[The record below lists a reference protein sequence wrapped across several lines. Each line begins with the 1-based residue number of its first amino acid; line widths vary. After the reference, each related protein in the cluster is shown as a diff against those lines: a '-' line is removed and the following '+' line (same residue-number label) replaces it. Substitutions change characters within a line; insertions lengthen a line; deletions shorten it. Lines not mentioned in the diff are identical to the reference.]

1 MAKTSTEKKNK
12 LTKKLK
18 VGEIVKILA
27 GKDKGKSGK
36 ILRII
41 KEKNKVLVEGVN
53 LVKSHEKPRKQ
64 GAKGQVVD
72 KAMPLHISNV
82 SMK

>member
-1 MAKTSTEKKNK
+1 MKNK

-18 VGEIVKILA
+18 VGETVTVLT

-36 ILRII
+36 VVKIFRDT
-41 KEKNKVLVEGVN
+41 NKVLVEGIN
-53 LVKSHEKPRKQ
+53 LVKSHERPRKQ
-64 GAKGQVVD
+64 GAKGQIVD

-82 SMK
+82 SIK

>member
-1 MAKTSTEKKNK
+1 MKNTPKNK

-18 VGEIVKILA
+18 VGETVTILT

-36 ILRII
+36 IVKIL

-53 LVKSHEKPRKQ
+53 MFKSHERARKQ
-64 GAKGQVVD
+64 GTKGQIVD